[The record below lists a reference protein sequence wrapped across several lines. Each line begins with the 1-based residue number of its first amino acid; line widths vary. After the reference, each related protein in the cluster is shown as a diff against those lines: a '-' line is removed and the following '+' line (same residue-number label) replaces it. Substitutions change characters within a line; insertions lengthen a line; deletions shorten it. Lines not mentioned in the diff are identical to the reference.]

1 MNLNFSGS
9 ASQAIHDVIIGTR
22 YLAYKNT
29 DPQTLA
35 RILDRA
41 DPLSVALQDGNS
53 VTEAQIADFR
63 LRLVDI
69 EDNFPGFEFLVAKFD
84 RNMKMAETKAA
95 GVKPTE
101 AKRELAAVHA

>member
-22 YLAYKNT
+22 YLAYRDT

-41 DPLSVALQDGNS
+41 DPLSAALQNS
-53 VTEAQIADFR
+53 DSATEAQIAEFR
-63 LRLVDI
+63 LRLLDI
-69 EDNFPGFEFLVAKFD
+69 EENFAGFEFLVAKFD
-84 RNMKMAETKAA
+84 RNMHRGESIPKQT
-95 GVKPTE
+95 
-101 AKRELAAVHA
+101 RELAAASV

>member
-1 MNLNFSGS
+1 MMSLNFFGS

-22 YLAYKNT
+22 YLAYRDT

-41 DPLSVALQDGNS
+41 DPLSTALQSGDGA
-53 VTEAQIADFR
+53 TEAQIADFR
-63 LRLVDI
+63 LRLLDI
-69 EDNFPGFEFLVAKFD
+69 EENFPGFEFLVAKFD
-84 RNMKMAETKAA
+84 RNMKTSET
-95 GVKPTE
+95 KPTE

>member
-41 DPLSVALQDGNS
+41 DPLSAALLDGDS
-53 VTEAQIADFR
+53 VTEAQIAQFR
-63 LRLVDI
+63 LRLLDI
-69 EDNFPGFEFLVAKFD
+69 EENFPGFEFLVAKFD
-84 RNMKMAETKAA
+84 RNMKMADKNATETR
-95 GVKPTE
+95 PIE
-101 AKRELAAVHA
+101 AKHELAAVPA